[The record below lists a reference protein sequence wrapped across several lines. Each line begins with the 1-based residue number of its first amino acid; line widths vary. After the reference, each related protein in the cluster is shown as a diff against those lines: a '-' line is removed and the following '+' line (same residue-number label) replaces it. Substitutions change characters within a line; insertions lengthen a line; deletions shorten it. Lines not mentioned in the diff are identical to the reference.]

1 MTLVYSSSPSS
12 SFQHFNIER
21 AMTVNVDTQSLIAS
35 MRDVVGQAYLLTDQ
49 AKKQPY
55 TKGFRFG
62 AGEALA
68 VVRPGTLVEI
78 WRVLKLCVESDV
90 AVIMQAANTGLTGGS
105 TPDGKDYDRPLVIIS
120 TMRIDDIQLVD
131 NGKQIVGLAGSTLF
145 GLEETLAPYGRE
157 PHSVIGSSC
166 IGASIVGG
174 ICNNSGGALVKRGP
188 AYTELALFAQIDAN
202 GNLSLINNLGINL
215 GSEPEEILSNLENK
229 RYNET
234 DVQHPDARASD
245 NEYDERV
252 RDVDSDTPSRFNNDG
267 RRLHD
272 ASGCAGKLAVF
283 AVRLDTF
290 PIPEKKQVFYVGSN
304 DAAVFTKVRRDILST
319 FKNLP
324 DSGEY
329 LHRDCYDV
337 SKKYGKDMFIVIS
350 KLGAK
355 FIPKLFAFKRKF
367 DAFTDGL
374 GFLPNK
380 MSDRVMQY
388 MSYLFP
394 NHLPKRMEEYR
405 DKYQHHW
412 ILEMSNEGVD
422 EAKAYLDAF
431 FKTNEGG
438 YFECTEEEADKAIL
452 HRFVAGGA
460 IGRYHVMHSK
470 EVGAM
475 MTIDVALRRNDPD
488 WFEVLPKEIDDQID
502 TKLYYGHL
510 FCHVMHQNYVL
521 KKGADAKQLK
531 GKILETFDAR
541 SAEYPAE
548 HNVGHEYFA
557 KDALK
562 NFYRELDPTNS
573 FNPGIGKTTK
583 LKNWAEHDGGCCGGH
598 H

>member
-1 MTLVYSSSPSS
+1 MSGQT
-12 SFQHFNIER
+12 
-21 AMTVNVDTQSLIAS
+21 DTQSLIS
-35 MRDVVGQAYLLTDQ
+35 SLGDVVGQAHLLTDKE
-49 AKKQPY
+49 KKQPY
-55 TKGFRFG
+55 CKGFRFG
-62 AGEALA
+62 SGEALA
-68 VVRPGTLVEI
+68 VVRPATLVEI
-78 WRVLKLCVESDV
+78 WRVLTLCVEADV

-120 TMRIDDIQLVD
+120 TMRIDDIQLID
-131 NGKQIVGLAGSTLF
+131 EGKQIVGLAGSTLF
-145 GLEETLAPYGRE
+145 GLEEKLAPYGRE

-188 AYTELALFAQIDAN
+188 AYTEMSLFAQIDES
-202 GNLSLINNLGINL
+202 GKLSLVNNLGIHL
-215 GSEPEEILSNLENK
+215 GDSPEEILTNLQQQN
-229 RYNET
+229 YAAD
-234 DVQHPDARASD
+234 DVAFPELRASD

-267 RRLHD
+267 RRLHE

-290 PIPEKKQVFYVGSN
+290 PIPDKKQVFYVGSN
-304 DAAVFTKVRRDILST
+304 DAAMFTQIRRDILST

-367 DAFTDGL
+367 DAFTDKL

-380 MSDRVMQY
+380 MSDRTMQY
-388 MSYLFP
+388 LSYLFP
-394 NHLPKRMEEYR
+394 GHLPARMEVYR

-412 ILEMSNEGVD
+412 ILEMSNDGVD
-422 EAKAYLDAF
+422 EARAYLDNF
-431 FKTNEGG
+431 FKTHEGS
-438 YFECTEEEADKAIL
+438 YFECTEDEADKAIL

-460 IGRYHVMHSK
+460 IGRYHIMNSK
-470 EVGAM
+470 NVGAM

-488 WFEVLPKEIDDQID
+488 WFEELPAAIDEQVD

-521 KKGADAKQLK
+521 KKGADAKVLK
-531 GKILETFDAR
+531 NKILQTFDAR
-541 SAEYPAE
+541 NAEYPAE

-562 NFYRELDPTNS
+562 SFYRKLDPTNS

-583 LKNWAEHDGGCCGGH
+583 LKNWAEHNDSCCGGH
-598 H
+598 D

>member
-1 MTLVYSSSPSS
+1 
-12 SFQHFNIER
+12 
-21 AMTVNVDTQSLIAS
+21 MTVNVDTQSLIAS
-35 MRDVVGQAYLLTDQ
+35 IRDVVGQAYLLTDK

-78 WRVLKLCVESDV
+78 WRVLKLCVEADV

-120 TMRIDDIQLVD
+120 TMRIDDIQLVE

-188 AYTELALFAQIDAN
+188 AYTELALFAKIDAN
-202 GNLSLINNLGINL
+202 GNLSLVNNLGINL
-215 GSEPEEILSNLENK
+215 GSEPEEILNNLENK
-229 RYNET
+229 RYKEE
-234 DVQHPDARASD
+234 DVYHPDARASD

-267 RRLHD
+267 RRLHE

-367 DAFTDGL
+367 DAFTDKL

-388 MSYLFP
+388 MSYIFP

-412 ILEMSNEGVD
+412 ILEMSNDGVD
-422 EAKAYLDAF
+422 EAKAYLDEF

-460 IGRYHVMHSK
+460 IGRYHIMHSK
-470 EVGAM
+470 KVGAM

-521 KKGADAKQLK
+521 KKGADAKLLK

>member
-1 MTLVYSSSPSS
+1 
-12 SFQHFNIER
+12 
-21 AMTVNVDTQSLIAS
+21 MTVNVDTQSLIAS
-35 MRDVVGQAYLLTDQ
+35 MRDVVGQAYLLTDK

-62 AGEALA
+62 VGEALA

-78 WRVLKLCVESDV
+78 WRVLKLCVGADV

-202 GNLSLINNLGINL
+202 GNLSLVNNLGINL
-215 GSEPEEILSNLENK
+215 GSEPEEILNNLENK
-229 RYNET
+229 RYKEV

-267 RRLHD
+267 RRLHE

-367 DAFTDGL
+367 DAFTDKL

-388 MSYLFP
+388 MSYVFP

-412 ILEMSNEGVD
+412 ILEMSNDGVD

-431 FKTNEGG
+431 FKTNEGS

-470 EVGAM
+470 DVGAM

-521 KKGADAKQLK
+521 KKGADAKLLK

-583 LKNWAEHDGGCCGGH
+583 LKNWAEHDGSCCGGH

>member
-1 MTLVYSSSPSS
+1 
-12 SFQHFNIER
+12 
-21 AMTVNVDTQSLIAS
+21 MTVNVDTQSLIAS
-35 MRDVVGQAYLLTDQ
+35 MRDVVGQAYLLTDK

-78 WRVLKLCVESDV
+78 WRVLKLCVEADV

-202 GNLSLINNLGINL
+202 GNLSLVNNLGINL
-215 GSEPEEILSNLENK
+215 GSEPEEILNNLENK
-229 RYNET
+229 RYKQA

-367 DAFTDGL
+367 DAFTDKL

-388 MSYLFP
+388 MSYVFP

-412 ILEMSNEGVD
+412 ILEMSNDGVD

-431 FKTNEGG
+431 FKTNEGS

-470 EVGAM
+470 DVGAM

-521 KKGADAKQLK
+521 KKGADAKLLK
-531 GKILETFDAR
+531 GKILQTFDAR

-583 LKNWAEHDGGCCGGH
+583 LKNWAEHGGGCCNGH
-598 H
+598 

>member
-1 MTLVYSSSPSS
+1 
-12 SFQHFNIER
+12 
-21 AMTVNVDTQSLIAS
+21 MTVNVDTQSLIAS
-35 MRDVVGQAYLLTDQ
+35 MRDVVGQAYLLTDK

-78 WRVLKLCVESDV
+78 WRVLKLCVEADV

-131 NGKQIVGLAGSTLF
+131 DGKQIVGLAGSTLF

-202 GNLSLINNLGINL
+202 GNLSLVNNLGINL
-215 GSEPEEILSNLENK
+215 GSEPEEILNNLENK
-229 RYNET
+229 RYKEA

-267 RRLHD
+267 RRLHE

-367 DAFTDGL
+367 DAFTDKL

-388 MSYLFP
+388 MSYVFP

-412 ILEMSNEGVD
+412 ILEMSNDGVD

-431 FKTNEGG
+431 FKTNEGS

-470 EVGAM
+470 DVGAM

-521 KKGADAKQLK
+521 KKGADAKLLK

-583 LKNWAEHDGGCCGGH
+583 LKNWAERDGSCCGGH

>member
-1 MTLVYSSSPSS
+1 MSGQT
-12 SFQHFNIER
+12 
-21 AMTVNVDTQSLIAS
+21 DTQSLIS
-35 MRDVVGQAYLLTDQ
+35 SLGDVVGQAHLLTDKE
-49 AKKQPY
+49 KKQPY
-55 TKGFRFG
+55 CKGFRFG
-62 AGEALA
+62 SGEALA
-68 VVRPGTLVEI
+68 VVRPATLVEI
-78 WRVLKLCVESDV
+78 WRVLTLCVEADV

-120 TMRIDDIQLVD
+120 TMRIDDIQLID
-131 NGKQIVGLAGSTLF
+131 EGKQIVGLAGSTLF
-145 GLEETLAPYGRE
+145 GLEEKLAPYGRE

-188 AYTELALFAQIDAN
+188 AYTEMSLFAQIDES
-202 GNLSLINNLGINL
+202 GKLSLVNNLGIHL
-215 GSEPEEILSNLENK
+215 GESPEEILTNLQQQN
-229 RYNET
+229 YVAD
-234 DVQHPDARASD
+234 DVAFPELRASD

-252 RDVDSDTPSRFNNDG
+252 RDVNSDTPSRFNNDG
-267 RRLHD
+267 RRLHE

-290 PIPEKKQVFYVGSN
+290 PIPDKKQVFYVGSN
-304 DAAVFTKVRRDILST
+304 DAAMFTQIRRDILST

-367 DAFTDGL
+367 DAVTDKL

-380 MSDRVMQY
+380 MSDRTMQY
-388 MSYLFP
+388 LSYLFP
-394 NHLPKRMEEYR
+394 GHLPARMEVYR

-412 ILEMSNEGVD
+412 ILEMSNDGVD
-422 EAKAYLDAF
+422 EARAYLDNF
-431 FKTNEGG
+431 FKTHEGS
-438 YFECTEEEADKAIL
+438 YFECTEDEADKAIL

-460 IGRYHVMHSK
+460 IGRYHIMNSK
-470 EVGAM
+470 NVGAM

-488 WFEVLPKEIDDQID
+488 WFEELPAEIDEQVD

-521 KKGADAKQLK
+521 KKGADAKVLK
-531 GKILETFDAR
+531 NKILQTFDAR
-541 SAEYPAE
+541 NAEYPAE

-562 NFYRELDPTNS
+562 SFYRKLDPTNS

-583 LKNWAEHDGGCCGGH
+583 LKNWAEHNDSCCGGH
-598 H
+598 D

>member
-1 MTLVYSSSPSS
+1 
-12 SFQHFNIER
+12 
-21 AMTVNVDTQSLIAS
+21 MTVNVDTQSLIAS
-35 MRDVVGQAYLLTDQ
+35 MRDVVGQAYLLTDK

-78 WRVLKLCVESDV
+78 WRVLKLCVEADV

-202 GNLSLINNLGINL
+202 GNLSLVNNLGINL
-215 GSEPEEILSNLENK
+215 GSEPEEILNNLENK
-229 RYNET
+229 RYKQA

-267 RRLHD
+267 RRLHE

-367 DAFTDGL
+367 DAFTDKL

-388 MSYLFP
+388 MSYVFP

-412 ILEMSNEGVD
+412 ILEMSNDGVD

-431 FKTNEGG
+431 FKTNEGS

-470 EVGAM
+470 DVGAM

-521 KKGADAKQLK
+521 KKGADAKLLK

-583 LKNWAEHDGGCCGGH
+583 LKNWAEHDGSCCGGH

>member
-1 MTLVYSSSPSS
+1 
-12 SFQHFNIER
+12 
-21 AMTVNVDTQSLIAS
+21 MTVNVDTQSLIAS
-35 MRDVVGQAYLLTDQ
+35 MRDVVGQAYLLTDK

-62 AGEALA
+62 VGEALA

-78 WRVLKLCVESDV
+78 WRVLKLCVEADV

-188 AYTELALFAQIDAN
+188 AYTELALFAQIDVN
-202 GNLSLINNLGINL
+202 GNLSLVNNLGINL
-215 GSEPEEILSNLENK
+215 GSEPEEILNNLENK
-229 RYNET
+229 RYKEV

-252 RDVDSDTPSRFNNDG
+252 RDIDSDTPSRFNNDG
-267 RRLHD
+267 RRLHE

-304 DAAVFTKVRRDILST
+304 DAAVFTQVRRDILST

-367 DAFTDGL
+367 DAFTDKL

-388 MSYLFP
+388 MSYVFP

-412 ILEMSNEGVD
+412 ILEMSNDGVD

-431 FKTNEGG
+431 FKTNEGS

-470 EVGAM
+470 DVGAM

-521 KKGADAKQLK
+521 KKGADAKLLK

-548 HNVGHEYFA
+548 HNVGQEYFA

-583 LKNWAEHDGGCCGGH
+583 LKNWAEHDGSCCGGH

>member
-1 MTLVYSSSPSS
+1 
-12 SFQHFNIER
+12 
-21 AMTVNVDTQSLIAS
+21 MTVNVDTQSLIAS
-35 MRDVVGQAYLLTDQ
+35 MRDVVGQAYLLTDK

-78 WRVLKLCVESDV
+78 WRVLKLCVEADV

-131 NGKQIVGLAGSTLF
+131 DGKQIVGLAGSTLF

-202 GNLSLINNLGINL
+202 GNLSLVNNLGINL
-215 GSEPEEILSNLENK
+215 GSEPEEILNSLENK
-229 RYNET
+229 RYKEA

-267 RRLHD
+267 RRLHE

-367 DAFTDGL
+367 DAFTDKL

-388 MSYLFP
+388 MSYVFP

-412 ILEMSNEGVD
+412 ILEMSNDGVD

-431 FKTNEGG
+431 FKTNEGS

-470 EVGAM
+470 NVGAM

-521 KKGADAKQLK
+521 KKGADAKLLK

-583 LKNWAEHDGGCCGGH
+583 LKNWAEHDGSCCGGH

>member
-1 MTLVYSSSPSS
+1 
-12 SFQHFNIER
+12 
-21 AMTVNVDTQSLIAS
+21 MTVNVDTQSLIAS
-35 MRDVVGQAYLLTDQ
+35 MRDVVGQAYLLTDK

-78 WRVLKLCVESDV
+78 WRVLKLCVEADV

-202 GNLSLINNLGINL
+202 GNLSLVNNLGINL
-215 GSEPEEILSNLENK
+215 GSEPEEILSNLENN
-229 RYNET
+229 RYTET
-234 DVQHPDARASD
+234 DVEHPDARASD

-252 RDVDSDTPSRFNNDG
+252 RNVDSDTPSRFNNDG

-350 KLGAK
+350 RLGAK

-367 DAFTDGL
+367 DAFTDKL

-388 MSYLFP
+388 MSYIFP

-412 ILEMSNEGVD
+412 ILEMSNDGVD
-422 EAKAYLDAF
+422 EAKAYLDEF

-460 IGRYHVMHSK
+460 IGRYHIMHSK
-470 EVGAM
+470 KVGAM

-521 KKGADAKQLK
+521 KKGADAKLLK

>member
-1 MTLVYSSSPSS
+1 
-12 SFQHFNIER
+12 
-21 AMTVNVDTQSLIAS
+21 MTVNVDTQSLIAS
-35 MRDVVGQAYLLTDQ
+35 MRDVVGQAYLLTDK

-78 WRVLKLCVESDV
+78 WRVLKLCVEADV

-202 GNLSLINNLGINL
+202 GNLSLVNNLGIDL
-215 GSEPEEILSNLENK
+215 GSEPEEILNNLENK
-229 RYNET
+229 RYKEA

-367 DAFTDGL
+367 DAFTDKL

-388 MSYLFP
+388 MSYVFP

-412 ILEMSNEGVD
+412 ILEMSNDGVD

-431 FKTNEGG
+431 FKTNEGS

-470 EVGAM
+470 DVGAM

-510 FCHVMHQNYVL
+510 LCHVMHQNYVL
-521 KKGADAKQLK
+521 KKGADAKLLK

-583 LKNWAEHDGGCCGGH
+583 LKNWAEHDGSCCGGH

>member
-1 MTLVYSSSPSS
+1 
-12 SFQHFNIER
+12 
-21 AMTVNVDTQSLIAS
+21 MTVNVDTQSLIAS
-35 MRDVVGQAYLLTDQ
+35 MRDVVGQAYLLTDK

-78 WRVLKLCVESDV
+78 WRVLKLCVEADV

-202 GNLSLINNLGINL
+202 GNLSLVNNLGINL
-215 GSEPEEILSNLENK
+215 GSEPEEILNNLENK
-229 RYNET
+229 RYKEA

-267 RRLHD
+267 RRLHE

-304 DAAVFTKVRRDILST
+304 DAAVFTQVRRDILST

-367 DAFTDGL
+367 DAFTDKL

-388 MSYLFP
+388 MSYVFP

-412 ILEMSNEGVD
+412 ILEMSNDGVD

-431 FKTNEGG
+431 FKTNEGS

-470 EVGAM
+470 DVGAM

-521 KKGADAKQLK
+521 KKGADAKLLK

-583 LKNWAEHDGGCCGGH
+583 LKNWAEHDGSCCGGH

>member
-1 MTLVYSSSPSS
+1 
-12 SFQHFNIER
+12 
-21 AMTVNVDTQSLIAS
+21 MTVNVDTQSLIAS
-35 MRDVVGQAYLLTDQ
+35 MRDVVGQAYLLTDK

-78 WRVLKLCVESDV
+78 WRVLKLCVEADV

-131 NGKQIVGLAGSTLF
+131 DGRQIVGLAGSTLF

-202 GNLSLINNLGINL
+202 GNLSLVNNLGINL
-215 GSEPEEILSNLENK
+215 GSEPEEILNNLENK
-229 RYNET
+229 RYKEA

-267 RRLHD
+267 RRLHE

-367 DAFTDGL
+367 DAFTDKL

-388 MSYLFP
+388 MSYVFP

-412 ILEMSNEGVD
+412 ILEMSNDGVD

-431 FKTNEGG
+431 FKTNEGS

-470 EVGAM
+470 DVGAM

-521 KKGADAKQLK
+521 KKGADAKLLK

-583 LKNWAEHDGGCCGGH
+583 LKNWAEHDGSCCGGH

>member
-1 MTLVYSSSPSS
+1 
-12 SFQHFNIER
+12 
-21 AMTVNVDTQSLIAS
+21 MTVNVDTQSLIAS
-35 MRDVVGQAYLLTDQ
+35 MRDVVGQAYLLTDK

-78 WRVLKLCVESDV
+78 WRVLKLCVEADV

-202 GNLSLINNLGINL
+202 GNLSLVNNLGINL
-215 GSEPEEILSNLENK
+215 GSEPEEILNNLENK
-229 RYNET
+229 RYKQA

-267 RRLHD
+267 RRLHE

-367 DAFTDGL
+367 DAFTDKL

-388 MSYLFP
+388 MSYVFP

-412 ILEMSNEGVD
+412 ILEMSNNGVD

-431 FKTNEGG
+431 FKTNEGS

-470 EVGAM
+470 DVGAM

-521 KKGADAKQLK
+521 KKGADAKLLK
-531 GKILETFDAR
+531 GKILQTFDAR

-583 LKNWAEHDGGCCGGH
+583 LKNWAERDGSCCGGH

>member
-1 MTLVYSSSPSS
+1 
-12 SFQHFNIER
+12 
-21 AMTVNVDTQSLIAS
+21 MTVNVDTQSLIAS
-35 MRDVVGQAYLLTDQ
+35 MRDVVGQAYLLTDK

-78 WRVLKLCVESDV
+78 WRVLKLCVEADV

-120 TMRIDDIQLVD
+120 TMRIDEIQLVD

-188 AYTELALFAQIDAN
+188 AYTELALFAQIDAS
-202 GNLSLINNLGINL
+202 GQLSLVNNLGINL
-215 GSEPEEILSNLENK
+215 GSEPEEILNNLENK
-229 RYNET
+229 RYEET

-252 RDVDSDTPSRFNNDG
+252 RDVDSNTPSRFNNDG
-267 RRLHD
+267 RRLHE

-367 DAFTDGL
+367 DAFTDKL

-388 MSYLFP
+388 MSYIFP

-412 ILEMSNEGVD
+412 ILEMSNDGVD
-422 EAKAYLDAF
+422 EAKSYLDEF

-521 KKGADAKQLK
+521 KKGADAKVLK

-583 LKNWAEHDGGCCGGH
+583 LKNWAEHEGGCCGGH

>member
-1 MTLVYSSSPSS
+1 
-12 SFQHFNIER
+12 
-21 AMTVNVDTQSLIAS
+21 MTVNVDTQSLIAS
-35 MRDVVGQAYLLTDQ
+35 MRDVVGQAYLLTDK

-78 WRVLKLCVESDV
+78 WRVLKLCVEADV

-202 GNLSLINNLGINL
+202 GNLSLVNNLGINL
-215 GSEPEEILSNLENK
+215 GSEPEEILNNLENK
-229 RYNET
+229 RYKEA

-252 RDVDSDTPSRFNNDG
+252 RDVDSATPSRFNNDG
-267 RRLHD
+267 RRLHE

-367 DAFTDGL
+367 DAFTDKL

-388 MSYLFP
+388 MSYVFP

-412 ILEMSNEGVD
+412 ILEMSNDGVD

-431 FKTNEGG
+431 FKTNEGS

-470 EVGAM
+470 DVGAM

-521 KKGADAKQLK
+521 KKGADAKLLK

-583 LKNWAEHDGGCCGGH
+583 LKNWAEHDGSCCGGH

>member
-1 MTLVYSSSPSS
+1 
-12 SFQHFNIER
+12 
-21 AMTVNVDTQSLIAS
+21 MTVNVDTQSLIAS
-35 MRDVVGQAYLLTDQ
+35 MRDVVGQAYLLTDK

-78 WRVLKLCVESDV
+78 WRVLKLCVEADV

-202 GNLSLINNLGINL
+202 GNLSLVNNLGINL
-215 GSEPEEILSNLENK
+215 GSEPEEILNNLENK
-229 RYNET
+229 RYKEA

-252 RDVDSDTPSRFNNDG
+252 RDVDSATPSRFNNDG
-267 RRLHD
+267 RRLHE

-367 DAFTDGL
+367 DAFTDKL

-388 MSYLFP
+388 MSYVFP

-412 ILEMSNEGVD
+412 ILEMSNDGVD

-431 FKTNEGG
+431 FKTNEGS

-470 EVGAM
+470 NVGAM

-521 KKGADAKQLK
+521 KKGADAKLLK

-583 LKNWAEHDGGCCGGH
+583 LKNWAEHDGSCCGGH

>member
-1 MTLVYSSSPSS
+1 
-12 SFQHFNIER
+12 
-21 AMTVNVDTQSLIAS
+21 MTVNVDTQSLIAS
-35 MRDVVGQAYLLTDQ
+35 MRDVVGQAYLLTDK

-78 WRVLKLCVESDV
+78 WRVLKLCVEADV

-202 GNLSLINNLGINL
+202 GNLSLVNNLGINL
-215 GSEPEEILSNLENK
+215 GSEPEEILNNLENK
-229 RYNET
+229 RYKEA

-252 RDVDSDTPSRFNNDG
+252 RDIDSDTPSRFNNDG

-367 DAFTDGL
+367 DAFTDKL

-388 MSYLFP
+388 MSYVFP

-412 ILEMSNEGVD
+412 ILEMSNDGVD

-431 FKTNEGG
+431 FKTNEGS

-470 EVGAM
+470 DVGAM

-521 KKGADAKQLK
+521 KKGADAKLLK

-583 LKNWAEHDGGCCGGH
+583 LKNWAEHDGSCCGGH

>member
-1 MTLVYSSSPSS
+1 MAVHL
-12 SFQHFNIER
+12 
-21 AMTVNVDTQSLIAS
+21 DTQSLITS
-35 MRDVVGQAYLLTDQ
+35 MQNVVGQAYLLTDP

-55 TKGFRFG
+55 CKGIRFG
-62 AGEALA
+62 SGEALA
-68 VVRPGTLVEI
+68 VVRPGSLVEI
-78 WRVLKLCVESDV
+78 WRVLKLCVNADV

-105 TPDGKDYDRPLVIIS
+105 TPDGKEYDRPLVIIS
-120 TMRIDDIQLVD
+120 TMRIDDIQLV
-131 NGKQIVGLAGSTLF
+131 NEGKQIVGLAGSTLF
-145 GLEETLAPYGRE
+145 GLEEQLAPYGRE

-188 AYTELALFAQIDAN
+188 AYTELALFAQIDAD
-202 GNLSLINNLGINL
+202 GTLSLVNNLGIKL
-215 GSEPEEILSNLENK
+215 GNDAEEILDNLENK
-229 RYNET
+229 RWT
-234 DVQHPDARASD
+234 DSDVEQPDARASD
-245 NEYDERV
+245 NEYDARV
-252 RDVDSDTPSRFNNDG
+252 RDVDSDTPSRYNNDG

-290 PIPEKKQVFYVGSN
+290 PIPDKKQVFYVGSN
-304 DAAVFTKVRRDILST
+304 DANVFTSVRRDILST
-319 FKNLP
+319 FKHLP

-337 SKKYGKDMFIVIS
+337 SKKYGKDMFIVIN

-355 FIPKLFAFKRKF
+355 FIPRLFAFKRKF
-367 DAFTDGL
+367 DAFADKL

-380 MSDRVMQY
+380 MSDRVMQAF
-388 MSYLFP
+388 SYLFP
-394 NHLPKRMEEYR
+394 NHLPKRMDEFR

-422 EAKAYLDAF
+422 EARQYLNEF
-431 FKTNEGG
+431 FKNNEGG
-438 YFECTEEEADKAIL
+438 FFECTEDEADKAIL

-460 IGRYHVMHSK
+460 IGRYHIMHGK

-475 MTIDVALRRNDPD
+475 MTIDVALRRNDPA
-488 WFEVLPKEIDDQID
+488 WFEVLPKDIDEQID

-510 FCHVMHQNYVL
+510 FCHVMHQNYIV
-521 KKGADAKQLK
+521 KKGADAKALK
-531 GKILETFDAR
+531 NKILSTFDER
-541 SAEYPAE
+541 KAEYPAE
-548 HNVGHEYFA
+548 HNVGHEYAA
-557 KDALK
+557 KETLR

-583 LKNWAEHDGGCCGGH
+583 FKNWADQADGCCGGH
-598 H
+598 D

>member
-1 MTLVYSSSPSS
+1 
-12 SFQHFNIER
+12 
-21 AMTVNVDTQSLIAS
+21 MTVNVDTQSLIAS
-35 MRDVVGQAYLLTDQ
+35 MRDVVGQAYLLTDK

-78 WRVLKLCVESDV
+78 WRVLKLCVEADV

-202 GNLSLINNLGINL
+202 GNLSLVNNLGINL
-215 GSEPEEILSNLENK
+215 GSEPEEILNNLENK
-229 RYNET
+229 RYKEA

-367 DAFTDGL
+367 DAFTDKL

-388 MSYLFP
+388 MSYVFP

-412 ILEMSNEGVD
+412 ILEMSNNGVD

-431 FKTNEGG
+431 FKTNEGS

-470 EVGAM
+470 DVGAM

-521 KKGADAKQLK
+521 KKGADAKLLK

-583 LKNWAEHDGGCCGGH
+583 LKNWAEHDGSCCGGH

>member
-1 MTLVYSSSPSS
+1 
-12 SFQHFNIER
+12 
-21 AMTVNVDTQSLIAS
+21 MTVNVDTQSLIAS

-78 WRVLKLCVESDV
+78 WRVLKLCVEADV

-131 NGKQIVGLAGSTLF
+131 SGKQIVGLAGSTLF

-202 GNLSLINNLGINL
+202 GDLSLVNNLGINL
-215 GSEPEEILSNLENK
+215 GSEPEEILNNLENK
-229 RYNET
+229 RYSDA

-267 RRLHD
+267 RRLHE

-367 DAFTDGL
+367 DAFTDKL

-394 NHLPKRMEEYR
+394 SHLPKRMEEYR

-422 EAKAYLDAF
+422 EAKAYLDEF
-431 FKTNEGG
+431 FKTNEGS
-438 YFECTEEEADKAIL
+438 YFECTQEEADKAIL

-521 KKGADAKQLK
+521 KKGADAKLLK

-541 SAEYPAE
+541 NAEYPAE

-583 LKNWAEHDGGCCGGH
+583 RKNWAEQSGGCCGGNH
-598 H
+598 

>member
-1 MTLVYSSSPSS
+1 
-12 SFQHFNIER
+12 
-21 AMTVNVDTQSLIAS
+21 MTVNVDTQSLIAS

-78 WRVLKLCVESDV
+78 WRVLKLCVEADV

-131 NGKQIVGLAGSTLF
+131 SGKQIVGLAGSTLF

-202 GNLSLINNLGINL
+202 GDLSLVNNLGINL
-215 GSEPEEILSNLENK
+215 GSEPEEILNNLENK
-229 RYNET
+229 RYSDA

-267 RRLHD
+267 RRLHE

-319 FKNLP
+319 LKNLP

-367 DAFTDGL
+367 DAFTDKL

-394 NHLPKRMEEYR
+394 SHLPKRMEEYR

-412 ILEMSNEGVD
+412 ILEMSNDGVD
-422 EAKAYLDAF
+422 EAKAYLDEF
-431 FKTNEGG
+431 FKTNEGS
-438 YFECTEEEADKAIL
+438 YFECTQEEADKAIL

-521 KKGADAKQLK
+521 KKGADAKLLK

-541 SAEYPAE
+541 NAEYPAE

-583 LKNWAEHDGGCCGGH
+583 RKNWAEHDGGCCGGH